1 MTHAAAAEPL
11 PPSLWAATAPPG
23 VDTPPLAESAR
34 ADVAIVG
41 AGYTGLSS
49 ALHLAERG
57 ATVRVI
63 DAHEPGWGASGRNGG
78 QVIPGLKYDPDE
90 LLRRFGPRDGEA
102 LIEMAGSAADIVFEL
117 IGKHAITC
125 DATRAGWIQPTHS
138 TALLGTLHARA
149 RQWEKRGAAV
159 ELLDRE
165 AVARRLGTHAFV
177 GGWIDKRAGSVQP
190 LAYARGLA
198 RAAQAAGATLHGG
211 TRATRIERG
220 ASGGWRIHTAHG
232 PTIDAQQ
239 VLLATNGYTDGLWP
253 GLAQSVIAAN
263 SFIVATEPLPDAL
276 ARTILPGGEVASD
289 SRRLLLYF
297 RKDASG
303 RLLMGGRGPFREP
316 RGAADWA
323 HLERSVKLMFPQL
336 ENVRHEYRWA
346 GRIAIT
352 RDFLPHVHRPAP
364 GLTIALGYNGR
375 GIALATTLG
384 RHLAAAMSG
393 AARALPLAAT
403 QVRPIP
409 LHALQRLYISAGVAW
424 YGLLDALS

>member
-1 MTHAAAAEPL
+1 
-11 PPSLWAATAPPG
+11 
-23 VDTPPLAESAR
+23 
-34 ADVAIVG
+34 
-41 AGYTGLSS
+41 
-49 ALHLAERG
+49 
-57 ATVRVI
+57 
-63 DAHEPGWGASGRNGG
+63 
-78 QVIPGLKYDPDE
+78 
-90 LLRRFGPRDGEA
+90 
-102 LIEMAGSAADIVFEL
+102 
-117 IGKHAITC
+117 
-125 DATRAGWIQPTHS
+125 
-138 TALLGTLHARA
+138 
-149 RQWEKRGAAV
+149 
-159 ELLDRE
+159 
-165 AVARRLGTHAFV
+165 
-177 GGWIDKRAGSVQP
+177 
-190 LAYARGLA
+190 
-198 RAAQAAGATLHGG
+198 
-211 TRATRIERG
+211 
-220 ASGGWRIHTAHG
+220 SGGWRIHTAHG

-263 SFIVATEPLPDAL
+263 SFIVATEPLSDAL

-303 RLLMGGRGPFREP
+303 RLLVGGRGPCREP